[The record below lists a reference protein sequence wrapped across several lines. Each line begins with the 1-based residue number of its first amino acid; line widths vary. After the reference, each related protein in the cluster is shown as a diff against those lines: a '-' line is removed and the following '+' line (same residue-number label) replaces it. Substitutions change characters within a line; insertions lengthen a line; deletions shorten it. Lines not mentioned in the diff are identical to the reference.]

1 MKACFL
7 KLEGGKIIGNNG
19 SLQRKGKSLEAI
31 DTYEQSPKT
40 SEKFNWDHGLVE
52 EKLGGTL
59 PVLGDTFRVCS
70 KQKES
75 RKAKH
80 RIPSRHGDILA
91 R

>member
-1 MKACFL
+1 MGTTVHYKGKA
-7 KLEGGKIIGNNG
+7 
-19 SLQRKGKSLEAI
+19 KSLEAI
-31 DTYEQSPKT
+31 DTLIEQSPKT

-52 EKLGGTL
+52 EEIKGELCPSLGIR
-59 PVLGDTFRVCS
+59 FRVCS